1 MKHLHFMLICTLV
14 LLSQNAFAQK
24 NMSLK
29 DCVKFGLEN
38 DLATKRSTME
48 LGYIKSQENEAY
60 SNVRPQVN
68 GEIKYQNNVIIP
80 VQVIPAFDFSAFGLP
95 KPDAD
100 ATQELRFGIPNSMSA
115 GVTVTQ
121 ILYNHAVY
129 LSVRAV
135 RTAMEL
141 GQLGIEK
148 AREQAAYNIAQAY
161 LNLLVLRKQSQL
173 LNINIVKLD
182 KTIAVVQ
189 ATVDNGFAKPIDV
202 TKLKVAKN
210 NLLAEVE
217 NLKIADEQLLFTLKF
232 AMNMGLD
239 EQITLTDD
247 IDKITLV
254 SAKANTKTIDA
265 QLVDMQQRILG
276 IQNEVVKSG
285 YYPSA
290 VAFGNYQTQAQRT
303 KFDFF
308 DTSKKWFSSAIVGVT
323 INVPIYDGGN
333 KSIKMQQN
341 NIRIAQSKIDGQNLE
356 RAMSFQQLMAQKKI
370 ATLQNTLKTHQNN
383 IDLANEVLSVTQ
395 IQQQAGYAN
404 ATDII
409 NAETAKREAEANYIK
424 TLADV
429 KLSEL
434 EVLKASGNM
443 METLK

>member
-1 MKHLHFMLICTLV
+1 MKHFFLICAIA
-14 LLSQNAFAQK
+14 LLTQNAVAQK

-60 SNVRPQVN
+60 SNVRPQIN
-68 GEIKYQNNVIIP
+68 GEIKYNNNVIIP
-80 VQVIPAFDFSAFGLP
+80 TQLLPAKLSNPNAPDDLFFPVQFGVSNNL
-95 KPDAD
+95 
-100 ATQELRFGIPNSMSA
+100 SA
-115 GVTVTQ
+115 GVTATQ

-129 LSVRAV
+129 LAVRAV
-135 RTAMEL
+135 RSAMEA
-141 GQLGIEK
+141 GQLSVEK
-148 AREQAAYNIAQAY
+148 VREQAAYNIAQAY

-173 LNINIVKLD
+173 LNINLTKLD

-210 NLLAEVE
+210 NLLTEVE
-217 NLKIADEQLLFTLKF
+217 NLKIADEQLLFVLKF
-232 AMNMGLD
+232 AMNMDLN
-239 EQITLTDD
+239 EQIALTDD

-254 SAKANTKTIDA
+254 SAKANSKTIDA

-290 VAFGNYQTQAQRT
+290 VAFGNYQTQAQRQ

-308 DTSKKWFSSAIVGVT
+308 DTQKQWFSLAVVGVT

-356 RAMSFQQLMAQKKI
+356 RATSFQQLMAQKKI

-383 IDLANEVLSVTQ
+383 IDLAQEVLSVTQ
-395 IQQQAGYAN
+395 LQQQSGYAN

-409 NAETAKREAEANYIK
+409 NAETAKREAEANFIK
-424 TLADV
+424 TLADI

-443 METLK
+443 MSVLQ